1 MFGKNRDRGD
11 LISIFFVLV
20 LDLPPVGTGETSQLF
35 VFINFWSWRK
45 KIKKIKKGV
54 DRYSNDCYIR
64 IITNNRKGNVM
75 TRIPFLNTDVEECIS
90 VRGAPLHQGTNAQLA
105 IIRSKYD
112 DNMYYRIQKS
122 KNGCT
127 HSITLNKEEMKKML
141 RMFNAIQMD
150 SFFGD

>member
-1 MFGKNRDRGD
+1 
-11 LISIFFVLV
+11 
-20 LDLPPVGTGETSQLF
+20 
-35 VFINFWSWRK
+35 
-45 KIKKIKKGV
+45 
-54 DRYSNDCYIR
+54 
-64 IITNNRKGNVM
+64 M

-122 KNGCT
+122 GAGST
-127 HSITLNKEEMKKML
+127 HSITLNKEEMKRIL

>member
-1 MFGKNRDRGD
+1 
-11 LISIFFVLV
+11 
-20 LDLPPVGTGETSQLF
+20 
-35 VFINFWSWRK
+35 
-45 KIKKIKKGV
+45 
-54 DRYSNDCYIR
+54 
-64 IITNNRKGNVM
+64 M

-90 VRGAPLHQGTNAQLA
+90 VRGDVSHQGTQLA

-122 KNGCT
+122 GSGST
-127 HSITLNKEEMKKML
+127 HSITLNKEEMKRIL